1 MASFRYRAVTAS
13 GATINGVVDAA
24 SPAVAAQQL
33 RAQGHYPLFVREAG
47 TKVLSGLLHRELRF
61 RRKPSLR
68 GLATLTQEL
77 ATLLGAGLELDR
89 ALSILVKLAD
99 IGALREPLLGV
110 RARVRDGA
118 SLADAMAQDPA
129 FSKFYVGMVRAG
141 EYGGTLEA
149 TLKRL
154 ADYLRRSLAVRESV
168 ASALVYPLLLLITAG
183 FSIIIILV
191 FVLPEFEPLF
201 ADAGKQLP
209 LATRI
214 VMGAADA
221 IRDYW
226 WLILAVIAGAVAAAR
241 YALSKPHIA
250 LRWDR
255 FVLEVPVFGRLI
267 QAIEV
272 ERLSRTLGTL
282 LTNGVPLPPALEL
295 ARDAARNKAVAKA
308 LGDTAASV
316 REGKSLAL
324 RLAQAQLF
332 PPAMI
337 DFVKVGEE
345 SGKLDAMLLH
355 QADLDEQHVRHTIDR
370 LLAILVPAL
379 TIVLGVIVAG
389 LIASLL
395 VAILSVNDLAIQ

>member
-13 GATINGVVDAA
+13 GAAINGVLNAA
-24 SPAVAAQQL
+24 SPEIAAQQL
-33 RAQGHYPLFVREAG
+33 RAQGHYPLSVREAG
-47 TKVLSGLLHRELRF
+47 KNALSGLLHREF
-61 RRKPSLR
+61 HIRRRPSLR

-99 IGALREPLLGV
+99 VGALRQPLVGV

-118 SLADAMAQDPA
+118 SLAEAMAQDSA

-154 ADYLRRSLAVRESV
+154 ADYLTRSLAVRESV
-168 ASALVYPLLLLITAG
+168 ASALVYPLLLLVTAG

-201 ADAGKQLP
+201 AEAGKQLP

-214 VMGAADA
+214 VMGVADA
-221 IRDYW
+221 VRDDW
-226 WLILAVIAGAVAAAR
+226 WLFLAIIAGAVALVR
-241 YALSKPHIA
+241 YALSKPDIA

-255 FVLEVPVFGRLI
+255 FILRLPVFGRLI

-282 LTNGVPLPPALEL
+282 LSNGVALPAALEL
-295 ARDAARNKAVAKA
+295 ARDAAQNKAVAKS
-308 LGDTAASV
+308 LGDTAISV
-316 REGKSLAL
+316 REGKSLAS
-324 RLAQAQLF
+324 RLAQARLF
-332 PPAMI
+332 PAAMI
-337 DFVKVGEE
+337 DFVMVGEE
-345 SGKLDAMLLH
+345 SGKLDVMLLH

-379 TIVLGVIVAG
+379 TILLGVIVAG